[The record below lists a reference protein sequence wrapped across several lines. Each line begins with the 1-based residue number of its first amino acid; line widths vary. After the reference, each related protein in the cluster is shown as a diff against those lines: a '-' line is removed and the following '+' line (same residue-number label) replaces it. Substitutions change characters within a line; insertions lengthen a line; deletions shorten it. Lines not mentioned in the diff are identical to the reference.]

1 MKILYKRV
9 AYSQSLK
16 WWQHSS
22 TWVGEAISR
31 FGRMFCYP
39 VGLYCVFMIHLFHSE
54 VSKILL
60 LFGKTFLSIR
70 NYTFPPFFFFFKVD
84 LPLFFSFFLSKE
96 GNKWIKTTW
105 RYKINLLVKSLILTN
120 DYMKFL
126 LRINLAQFTCTTFLP
141 SLVILV
147 GSYKILLH
155 MNFARTEFILMNN
168 LYPIFLG
175 KLPLK
180 LNEPFLEEKDKFGR
194 IT

>member
-1 MKILYKRV
+1 MTAFKYLSWRSYFKIWKDVLLSSWLILCVYDSSFSFRGFQNFASFWKNLSKYKKLYF
-9 AYSQSLK
+9 SSL
-16 WWQHSS
+16 
-22 TWVGEAISR
+22 
-31 FGRMFCYP
+31 
-39 VGLYCVFMIHLFHSE
+39 
-54 VSKILL
+54 
-60 LFGKTFLSIR
+60 
-70 NYTFPPFFFFFKVD
+70 FFFFKVD

-105 RYKINLLVKSLILTN
+105 RYKMNLLVKSLILTN